1 MYLLNS
7 EGTMAEV
14 MRLDLVELGL
24 VPQDV
29 IEEVEEREVWKRLR
43 EDRPIERVEIMKRGK
58 ILVNGAIVQTQYTDY
73 TLNWIVCWKSVI
85 DKQEKSHQ
93 QSQLGYEK
101 TKRSLL

>member
-1 MYLLNS
+1 MYLLNN

-43 EDRPIERVEIMKRGK
+43 EDRPIEKVEIMKRGK

-73 TLNWIVCWKSVI
+73 TLNWIVYWKSVI

-101 TKRSLL
+101 TKQSLL

>member
-1 MYLLNS
+1 
-7 EGTMAEV
+7 
-14 MRLDLVELGL
+14 
-24 VPQDV
+24 
-29 IEEVEEREVWKRLR
+29 
-43 EDRPIERVEIMKRGK
+43 MKRGK